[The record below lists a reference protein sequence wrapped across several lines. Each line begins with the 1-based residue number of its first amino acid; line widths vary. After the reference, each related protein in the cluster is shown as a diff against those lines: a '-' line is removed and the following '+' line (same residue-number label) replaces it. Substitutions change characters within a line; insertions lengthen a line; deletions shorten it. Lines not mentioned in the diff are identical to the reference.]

1 MRDATNASY
10 YHLDKAYVNIIS
22 LPLWGGIGLYNH
34 NIRSRDFR
42 DSHATH
48 PFLSFFH
55 LPFPLPPF
63 YPNSSEQTVLPL
75 PVRSLQ
81 RAIVPMDDVQSETP
95 RRIGIVP
102 SYVRFTRLSFHSI
115 VNLALSN
122 ALSIIPIA
130 SSLRPSEQ
138 SYRKDGWTVSL
149 TDSGRR
155 RFTAGACHRPSP
167 RHYVRRR

>member
-63 YPNSSEQTVLPL
+63 YPNPSEQTVLPL

-81 RAIVPMDDVQSETP
+81 RAIVPMDDVESDSKENRNRPFIRAFRSTRSLISLSRTP
-95 RRIGIVP
+95 FR
-102 SYVRFTRLSFHSI
+102 SF
-115 VNLALSN
+115 
-122 ALSIIPIA
+122 
-130 SSLRPSEQ
+130 
-138 SYRKDGWTVSL
+138 
-149 TDSGRR
+149 
-155 RFTAGACHRPSP
+155 PSP
-167 RHYVRRR
+167 LPFDRANRVIAKMDGRFR

>member
-55 LPFPLPPF
+55 LPFPLPPI
-63 YPNSSEQTVLPL
+63 QTRASKLSFL
-75 PVRSLQ
+75 SNACDLSNARSC
-81 RAIVPMDDVQSETP
+81 RWTTSKATP

-122 ALSIIPIA
+122 TLSIIPIA